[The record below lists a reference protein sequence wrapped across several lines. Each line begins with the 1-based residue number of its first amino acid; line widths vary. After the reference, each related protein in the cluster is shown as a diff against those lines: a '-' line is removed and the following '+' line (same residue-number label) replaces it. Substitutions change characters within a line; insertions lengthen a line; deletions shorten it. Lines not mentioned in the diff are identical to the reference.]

1 MSASGQQR
9 TTYLRQCEGLSD
21 IFLMAEDNPADAEL
35 VTEMLRQ
42 AFDSQY
48 SIVCVDCFSKVMDAL
63 ADGTFQA
70 LILDMNL
77 PDQSGIDNIMQLGAH
92 YPNLPIVILTG
103 QDDLSSAIDA
113 LQNGAQDYLSKNHV
127 TPEILAR
134 SLRYA
139 QERKYIEQQLKK
151 ALDDAAYRNIQLETQ
166 AKYDPLTRL
175 PNRTYFHDAAN
186 RILHRAMRAAGQVA
200 LLYFDLNG
208 FKKVNDAYGH
218 LIGDKLLQQIS
229 SRLTEV
235 VRENDFLAR
244 LGGDEFV
251 VITDVLE
258 SKQEI
263 YPLVRRIQGQFD
275 HVFEIDTHQIVIRPA
290 IGVAFF
296 PEADSLDLLIKQ
308 ADSAMYEAK
317 GDLGNPVCFYTEQLA
332 AQFARTQKIEVEMG
346 RALTRGE
353 LTSRFQPV
361 IDTTQTDRILVE
373 VLMRWYSPKLG
384 WISPDEFIPVAEF
397 TPAIN
402 EITRQAVKDSAEFY
416 NALISLQNKIDKI
429 AINVCASQLSSRYF
443 CRLFLEWLDEFAL
456 PKDKIC
462 LELTERQIVENADI
476 CRDQIHLL
484 QQHNIQ
490 IALDDF
496 GSGYSSITHLLDL
509 PLNILKLDR
518 KLLDGIDR
526 NERNQAL
533 TAGIIEMASRLNM
546 KVVAE
551 GIERPEEY
559 KVAVELGCHYL
570 QGFGI
575 AKPLSI
581 DEVAVF
587 YHRAQSD

>member
-1 MSASGQQR
+1 M
-9 TTYLRQCEGLSD
+9 YLRQREGLSD

-42 AFDSQY
+42 AFDSRY
-48 SIVCVDCFSKVMDAL
+48 TIVCVDCFSKVMEAL

-77 PDQSGIDNIMQLGAH
+77 PDQSGIDNIAQLGAY

-103 QDDLSSAIDA
+103 QDDLNSAIDA
-113 LQNGAQDYLSKNHV
+113 LQSGAQDYLSKNHV

-186 RILHRAMRAAGQVA
+186 RVLHRAMRLVKQVA

-229 SRLTEV
+229 IRLTDV

-251 VITDVLE
+251 VITDVLD

-263 YPLVRRIQGQFD
+263 YPLVKRIQGQFD
-275 HVFEIDTHQIVIRPA
+275 HVFEIDAHQIVIRPA

-317 GDLGNPVCFYTEQLA
+317 EDVINPVCFYTDQLA
-332 AQFARTQKIEVEMG
+332 AQFARTQKIEVELG

-361 IDTTQTDRILVE
+361 IDTAQTDRILVE
-373 VLMRWYSPKLG
+373 ALMRWYSPKLG
-384 WISPDEFIPVAEF
+384 WISPNEFIPVAEF

-402 EITRQAVKDSAEFY
+402 EITRQAVKDAAGFY
-416 NALISLQNKIDKI
+416 NALIHLQDKIDKI

-443 CRLFLEWLDEFAL
+443 CRLFLQWLEEFAL

-462 LELTERQIVENADI
+462 LELTERQIVENADT
-476 CRDQIHLL
+476 CRDQITLL
-484 QQHNIQ
+484 QQHGIQ

-518 KLLDGIDR
+518 KLLDRIDQ